1 MKMTTKKR
9 HRLRSWLPWHA
20 FDGMGL
26 NWRDHSDDVRD
37 MSPREVWRHALILL
51 VVALVIATCG
61 GALALPRIALLID
74 FAGGLAVATVVL
86 LLTGQWQELCRGLQE
101 TGRWPEPGVQFEM
114 IRQYILDA
122 LVQTQERRRERR
134 ALERLER
141 QRARREE
148 AQE

>member
-20 FDGMGL
+20 FDDTGL
-26 NWRDHSDDVRD
+26 NWRDHDDDIRD
-37 MSPREVWRHALILL
+37 MNSREIRHHALILL
-51 VVALVIATCG
+51 VVALVIATCA

-74 FAGGLAVATVVL
+74 LAGGVAVATVVL
-86 LLTGQWQELCRGLQE
+86 FLTGQWQELCRGLRE
-101 TGRWPEPGVQFEM
+101 TGQWPEPGVQFEM

-134 ALERLER
+134 ALDRLDR

-148 AQE
+148 ARK